1 MTAQEFIT
9 RLLLEKYELAAI
21 CTVLS
26 FLVIFYVLKK
36 KIHSVID
43 PLLLSA
49 VSLAFSISVALFLFL
64 CGEVDKEKITYF
76 VIGQTLFLAIIYIV
90 FPNRKKLNNKC
101 VIKTVGA
108 NTKMLFV
115 ICFLI
120 FIFVSLY
127 SFSINGIPLF
137 QTTRYDVNID
147 NSSGI
152 LGFLSRMKNSVVLFI
167 AIYKWAEFDGR
178 WWTLLIAIL
187 IPTLFEGLRDEVIGT
202 DMLGYG
208 GEWFYSMNEEEGLM
222 TILESAQTPEYAY
235 HLLIYVCKK
244 ISQNINVYMTACAL
258 IKMSAVTL
266 FVYRMREQLSSLLFL
281 FSYYCFFYVTSFS
294 MMRQGIAVAICI
306 YSLYYLSKKDILRFL
321 PTVVIAYFFHNS
333 AILMLL
339 ILPIYYMRNLK
350 YKYYIILGSIVF
362 VYFSIEVLFELV
374 LMTPLFKSGMAD
386 LYIDSGVP
394 SAKTNILISLVFLG
408 YGVYYHYFEEEEP
421 EDDGA
426 DDKTFLL
433 LITSAMTLMF
443 LMLASYIEV
452 AFRMSYYM
460 FIVSVAIVIMFISNS
475 ERYRYERFAGFTA
488 LFLLHFYIDC
498 GHGLAGALD

>member
-167 AIYKWAEFDGR
+167 AIYAYYLFDAKR
-178 WWTLLIAIL
+178 YYISITIILTIL
-187 IPTLFEGLRDEVIGT
+187 IV
-202 DMLGYG
+202 
-208 GEWFYSMNEEEGLM
+208 S
-222 TILESAQTPEYAY
+222 
-235 HLLIYVCKK
+235 
-244 ISQNINVYMTACAL
+244 
-258 IKMSAVTL
+258 
-266 FVYRMREQLSSLLFL
+266 FL
-281 FSYYCFFYVTSFS
+281 FGSKAFITTLIFPYYFYRYFYTRSLPHISVFF
-294 MMRQGIAVAICI
+294 I
-306 YSLYYLSKKDILRFL
+306 
-321 PTVVIAYFFHNS
+321 VI
-333 AILMLL
+333 
-339 ILPIYYMRNLK
+339 
-350 YKYYIILGSIVF
+350 
-362 VYFSIEVLFELV
+362 
-374 LMTPLFKSGMAD
+374 
-386 LYIDSGVP
+386 
-394 SAKTNILISLVFLG
+394 ILISPVLLLMFSFLG
-408 YGVYYHYFEEEEP
+408 QSG
-421 EDDGA
+421 EDSIVRFGIRIAEFGDIYWNAYPNNIIDEISYSNPLSNMTCLFWAPFRHIIDASVG
-426 DDKTFLL
+426 DKTLTTGGGLIAEIVLGYPPIGAPNSPCIIMSWIYYKWAGLLFIFIFFLFVSFLYRRAYLRKCNTLVDCCLKGL
-433 LITSAMTLMF
+433 LIHACLTCL
-443 LMLASYIEV
+443 LDIYII
-452 AFRMSYYM
+452 F
-460 FIVSVAIVIMFISNS
+460 
-475 ERYRYERFAGFTA
+475 YELLQII
-488 LFLLHFYIDC
+488 LFYTIYKFVWITNGLLKKNKFQN
-498 GHGLAGALD
+498 GV

>member
-1 MTAQEFIT
+1 MFFYLSLFI
-9 RLLLEKYELAAI
+9 
-21 CTVLS
+21 
-26 FLVIFYVLKK
+26 
-36 KIHSVID
+36 
-43 PLLLSA
+43 
-49 VSLAFSISVALFLFL
+49 
-64 CGEVDKEKITYF
+64 
-76 VIGQTLFLAIIYIV
+76 
-90 FPNRKKLNNKC
+90 
-101 VIKTVGA
+101 
-108 NTKMLFV
+108 
-115 ICFLI
+115 
-120 FIFVSLY
+120 
-127 SFSINGIPLF
+127 
-137 QTTRYDVNID
+137 
-147 NSSGI
+147 
-152 LGFLSRMKNSVVLFI
+152 LFI

-374 LMTPLFKSGMAD
+374 LMTPLFKSGMAE

-408 YGVYYHYFEEEEP
+408 YGVYYHFFEEEEP

-498 GHGLAGALD
+498 GHGLAGALDYSSDILGIY